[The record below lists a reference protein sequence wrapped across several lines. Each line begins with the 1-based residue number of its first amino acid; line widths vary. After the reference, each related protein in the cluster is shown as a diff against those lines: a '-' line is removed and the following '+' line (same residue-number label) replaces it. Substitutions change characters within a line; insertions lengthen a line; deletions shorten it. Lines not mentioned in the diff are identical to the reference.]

1 MKILSIVNQKGGVGK
16 TTTSINLSACLH
28 KMKRRVLLIDLDP
41 QSNASRGSGIDSES
55 LEYSVNDV
63 LLGRALAS
71 KTIVTTINDGYDLLP
86 ATPALTESEVSL
98 VTKDNR
104 EYVLKNI
111 LNEISDS
118 YDYILM
124 DCPPSLNIL
133 TVNSLVS
140 ATGVLVPVQC
150 EFYALQGLSE
160 LINTIN
166 QIQESSNVNL
176 RIEGILRTMFDSEII
191 YLTMS
196 VISYLNTFQMN
207 FIKQRFQEI

>member
-41 QSNASRGSGIDSES
+41 QSNASRGTGIDSES

-63 LLGRALAS
+63 LLGRARVS
-71 KTIVTTINDGYDLLP
+71 QTIITTINDGFDLLP

-111 LNEISDS
+111 LNEVSTS

-133 TVNSLVS
+133 TVNSLD
-140 ATGVLVPVQC
+140 
-150 EFYALQGLSE
+150 
-160 LINTIN
+160 
-166 QIQESSNVNL
+166 
-176 RIEGILRTMFDSEII
+176 RK
-191 YLTMS
+191 S
-196 VISYLNTFQMN
+196 VV
-207 FIKQRFQEI
+207 